1 MARLVALLPKEM
13 AAKEAAALNGPI
25 EASREITPFNLA
37 QVLLEAGCWRMICDL
52 SLLLLPRV

>member
-37 QVLLEAGCWRMICDL
+37 QVLLYVGWRMICDL
-52 SLLLLPRV
+52 SLLLVPRV

>member
-37 QVLLEAGCWRMICDL
+37 QVQWLVEAWDGMCSGSDARY
-52 SLLLLPRV
+52 

>member
-37 QVLLEAGCWRMICDL
+37 QVQWLLHVGG
-52 SLLLLPRV
+52 

>member
-37 QVLLEAGCWRMICDL
+37 QVLRCCMLEDDM
-52 SLLLLPRV
+52 

>member
-37 QVLLEAGCWRMICDL
+37 QVLLYVGGCDVTSPCSSCPGSER
-52 SLLLLPRV
+52 